1 MSLYVHRQEV
11 NRWDVREVVI
21 LSGRNKSPYVCK
33 SVYILGYRQEV
44 NTRDV
49 REVVIEDKA
58 M

>member
-1 MSLYVHRQEV
+1 MSQYVHRQEV

-21 LSGRNKSPYVCK
+21 LSGRNKSLYVH
-33 SVYILGYRQEV
+33 RQEV